1 MGVFQLYLSALV
13 YFKNKSMSERYHR
26 KVKVYMSIRF
36 PLDSILEVSV
46 SVSGFFSRGTSEGSG
61 VNYLATLPRQQNTL
75 IAFNWPI
82 VSSLICSLGS
92 DISMLA
98 ATLTPHRYTPQK
110 ARNYWPTA
118 EKC

>member
-1 MGVFQLYLSALV
+1 MIPQKGESVCPI
-13 YFKNKSMSERYHR
+13 H
-26 KVKVYMSIRF
+26 F

-46 SVSGFFSRGTSEGSG
+46 SVSGFFSWDMSEGSG

-92 DISMLA
+92 DLSMLA
-98 ATLTPHRYTPQK
+98 ATLTPQRYTPQR
-110 ARNYWPTA
+110 ARNYWSAA
-118 EKC
+118 EKMFSIYANYMYTLN

>member
-1 MGVFQLYLSALV
+1 MIPQKG
-13 YFKNKSMSERYHR
+13 ERVCPIH
-26 KVKVYMSIRF
+26 F

-46 SVSGFFSRGTSEGSG
+46 SVSGFFSWDMSEGRG

-92 DISMLA
+92 DLSMLA
-98 ATLTPHRYTPQK
+98 ATLTPQMYTLQR

-118 EKC
+118 EKMLSIYVNYMYTLN